1 MHPYNTIGVLLCGAS
16 AQGAQINTRRYRHYP
31 PIRLSSIDAKAIRG
45 PKRRDRE
52 LKDAS
57 IEEVNLSEFSIPLVL
72 EEAEF
77 SVLEVA
83 EMSMPSSSTEDEAG
97 PLDSEKITVILG
109 KGNPHASKLAGVA
122 GAAAGA
128 GLLVAFAAGGF
139 LKVRRRKRNAEIDN
153 EEDSSVD
160 GYEEEED
167 QVQELRLGISKLGY
181 DCESLKDGTL
191 RIDTSV

>member
-57 IEEVNLSEFSIPLVL
+57 IKEVNLSEFSIPL
-72 EEAEF
+72 
-77 SVLEVA
+77 VLEVA